1 MGGLYIVAKVW
12 TAKDETRFYGG
23 TNMTSDS
30 TFSPLE
36 ASQRLEGVGGGGVE
50 QYWRVWKRGLTPRVG
65 AWAQEWWNEQ
75 AICN

>member
-30 TFSPLE
+30 TFSLSEPASDWRGFGGRCGAVLE
-36 ASQRLEGVGGGGVE
+36 SVEEGADADPE
-50 QYWRVWKRGLTPRVG
+50 SRRVG
-65 AWAQEWWNEQ
+65 SGVAE
-75 AICN
+75 